1 VAAAPGAG
9 SLENLASG
17 TTGEQLDAARASLRL
32 LQLRNTPDHPDVRIM
47 ARRIRDLEQKLKT
60 EMASEAGAAA
70 PEPAMSP
77 ADIQRQRRLR
87 DLTAQI
93 AAVDR
98 QLSDYQAEDA
108 RLAAVTRDYEAK
120 VNALPTRE
128 SELVELTRD
137 YATLQS
143 SYQSLLAKREE
154 SKIAANLERRNIGEQ
169 FRVLDPARVPER
181 PFSPDRLM
189 IALTGLAAGLGLG
202 LAFLALMEYADS
214 TFRTEEDIVRTLSL
228 PVLAMVPV
236 VWTNA
241 ERRVRRRR
249 ILAGG
254 TAVVMAIGSA
264 AAAAWWRLHS

>member
-1 VAAAPGAG
+1 
-9 SLENLASG
+9 
-17 TTGEQLDAARASLRL
+17 
-32 LQLRNTPDHPDVRIM
+32 M

-70 PEPAMSP
+70 PEQTMSP